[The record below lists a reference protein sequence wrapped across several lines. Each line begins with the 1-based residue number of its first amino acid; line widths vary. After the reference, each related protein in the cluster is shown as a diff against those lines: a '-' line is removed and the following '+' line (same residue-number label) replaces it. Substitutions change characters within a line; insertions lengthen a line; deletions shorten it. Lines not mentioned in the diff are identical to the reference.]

1 MLIGGR
7 AGIERP
13 MSAVCPF
20 AGPVPPA
27 MPGPATRRFGQERAI
42 LLANELEEG
51 AEAGEAALEKAL
63 DEDLEVIFANRQ
75 ASESNARLLY
85 SVMEAIRTEHHE
97 RQAPAR
103 VLARIRKA
111 KEMLSDLQPDDLND
125 KQRRRLRSDL
135 AALQAQASYL
145 LGEGERP
152 REDGLI
158 DKIYRKLRA

>member
-1 MLIGGR
+1 MTFWILAPLMVLAAHGIMFVRKAVHAAMLLSVFKSSI
-7 AGIERP
+7 
-13 MSAVCPF
+13 
-20 AGPVPPA
+20 
-27 MPGPATRRFGQERAI
+27 AI
-42 LLANELEEG
+42 
-51 AEAGEAALEKAL
+51 
-63 DEDLEVIFANRQ
+63 
-75 ASESNARLLY
+75 LY